1 VEGPLPRYT
10 DRREAPRDLRTADEL
25 AAHDYTRLGAPCA
38 ELALSD
44 GTITPLYSTSE
55 ARRLKHDLWPR
66 GRKLAVSGAPVEVA
80 GTPIGAS
87 ARVSNPGDTSAP
99 APGTKPRPGR
109 RPPKGAAGQPLTS
122 LRDPRAWLDDVFAE
136 GFVVLDTE
144 TTGLGP
150 RAEIIEIAALDHAGH
165 VLMESKVWPRSGR
178 VPAGAT
184 RVHGYTTADLRGSPT
199 WPELL
204 LELERQLDGRRV
216 LAWNAPFDE
225 RMALQTSRL
234 WSLAPRLP
242 AFECAMRAYAQ
253 FRGVGVSMRLE
264 RAAQVERVLSAAQ
277 EHRSLADA
285 QLVLAV
291 LKRLAEARTAS
302 A

>member
-1 VEGPLPRYT
+1 MEGPLPRYT
-10 DRREAPRDLRTADEL
+10 DRRAAPRDLRTAEEL
-25 AAHDYTRLGAPCA
+25 AANDYTRLGAPRA
-38 ELALSD
+38 ELALPD
-44 GTITPLYSTSE
+44 GTIIPLYSTTE

-66 GRKLAVSGAPVEVA
+66 GRKLAVSGAPVEVE
-80 GTPIGAS
+80 GTPLGAS
-87 ARVSNPGDTSAP
+87 ARGSNPGSTSAP
-99 APGTKPRPGR
+99 PPGTRRSTGR
-109 RPPKGAAGQPLTS
+109 GPSRGTAGQAAAG
-122 LRDPRAWLDDVFAE
+122 LRDPRQWLDDVFAQ

-150 RAEIIEIAALDHAGH
+150 RAEIIEIAALDHTGQ
-165 VLMESKVWPRSGR
+165 VLMESKVWPRAGR
-178 VPAGAT
+178 VPASAT
-184 RVHGYTTADLRGSPT
+184 RVHGYTIGDLRGSPT

-234 WSLAPRLP
+234 WSLAPQLP
-242 AFECAMRAYAQ
+242 TFECAMRGYAQ
-253 FRGVGVSMRLE
+253 LRGVGVSMRLE

-291 LKRLAEARTAS
+291 LKRLAEARTVS